1 MAKELLDYMQR
12 ELRSMHGLYGR
23 VLDGLDDEQI
33 NSVPNGGK
41 QNIAFSLWHYVR
53 TEDNI
58 IQFVMQRKPT
68 VWMEGGWDAKFG
80 LDSKAQGTGFSDDE
94 ALNFRMNG
102 IDEFK
107 RYMSDVFARTET
119 YVGGMSDEDTERKIT
134 VKPLGEMSVLQC
146 VSGMCMT
153 HGYRHL
159 GEIEFAK
166 GLVGL
171 KGSSTGI

>member
-12 ELRSMHGLYGR
+12 ELHSMHGLYGR

-33 NSVPNGGK
+33 NRVPDGGK
-41 QNIAFSLWHYVR
+41 QNIAFSLWHYIR

-68 VWMEGGWDAKFG
+68 VWMEGGWDSKFG

-94 ALNFRMNG
+94 ALNFRMKG
-102 IDEFK
+102 IDDFK
-107 RYMSDVFARTET
+107 RYMSDVFARTES
-119 YVGGMSDEDTERKIT
+119 YVGALSDDDVERKIT
-134 VKPLGEMSVLQC
+134 VRPLGEMSVLQC
-146 VSGMCMT
+146 LSGMCMT

>member
-1 MAKELLDYMQR
+1 MSKELLDYLAR
-12 ELRSMHGLYGR
+12 ELREMHGLYGR
-23 VLDGLDDEQI
+23 VTADLNDGQV
-33 NSVPNGGK
+33 NHVPEGGN
-41 QNIAFSLWHYVR
+41 QSIAFCLWHYAR

-68 VWMEGGWDAKFG
+68 VWMEGHWDERFG
-80 LDSKAQGTGFSDDE
+80 IDSKAQGTGFSDEE
-94 ALNFRMNG
+94 ARNFRING
-102 IDEFK
+102 VADF
-107 RYMSDVFARTET
+107 RQYMAEVFGRTEE
-119 YVGGMSDEDTERKIT
+119 YVGGLSEQEAERKIT

-146 VSGMCMT
+146 LWGMCMT